1 MIQAKLGKA
10 RPMHLNKFLHRSD
23 DKPSKKNKF
32 KSKKA
37 VETEEEIK
45 KEEKCKGDD
54 IIEEKPKEMKK
65 NE

>member
-1 MIQAKLGKA
+1 
-10 RPMHLNKFLHRSD
+10 MHLNKKFHRSD
-23 DKPSKKNKF
+23 DKPGKKNKF

-45 KEEKCKGDD
+45 KEEKCKGND
-54 IIEEKPKEMKK
+54 IIEDKPKEKKK